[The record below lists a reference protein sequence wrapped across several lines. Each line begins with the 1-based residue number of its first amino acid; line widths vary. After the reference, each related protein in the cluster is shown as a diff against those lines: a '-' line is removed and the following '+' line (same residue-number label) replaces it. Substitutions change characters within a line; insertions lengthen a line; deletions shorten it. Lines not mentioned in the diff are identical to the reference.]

1 MGTGFAKG
9 AVGSARGCGRG
20 DIDRHRY
27 RSGGRETE
35 ADLPPAGHFDIE
47 MREQFG
53 VEQRAM
59 LDAVAAV
66 DAIAGAERVE
76 AVLRAGMALARH
88 LHRAAHAHHVER
100 RPPGARQLGI
110 DEAERSEEHTSEL
123 QSLLRLSYAVCC
135 LKKKKNP

>member
-1 MGTGFAKG
+1 
-9 AVGSARGCGRG
+9 
-20 DIDRHRY
+20 
-27 RSGGRETE
+27 
-35 ADLPPAGHFDIE
+35 

-76 AVLRAGMALARH
+76 AVLRAGMELARH

-110 DEAERSEEHTSEL
+110 EDAEVDSGIAGPHRRIAENGEQDVHAACKERL
-123 QSLLRLSYAVCC
+123 VRPPLARERKRAWLRKHITLRVARRARA
-135 LKKKKNP
+135 LT

>member
-1 MGTGFAKG
+1 
-9 AVGSARGCGRG
+9 
-20 DIDRHRY
+20 
-27 RSGGRETE
+27 
-35 ADLPPAGHFDIE
+35 

-76 AVLRAGMALARH
+76 AVLRAGMELARH
-88 LHRAAHAHHVER
+88 LHRAAHAHHVEP

-110 DEAERSEEHTSEL
+110 AEAELESGIVGTHRRTAETGAQVVDTPCKERLYGHRNRSKNGREGDH
-123 QSLLRLSYAVCC
+123 RW
-135 LKKKKNP
+135 KKGVALG